1 MNVAIRRARSH
12 KFFDCTG
19 HGDLPGQGAGHLPCR
34 VSRPL
39 SRRHVAV
46 GGAVGLAAA
55 ASTPRPGLSALGSLC
70 LHAREGHHRRA
81 VALRVFS
88 DACPPAIVGGQRR
101 LRSPSLR
108 EGRRSPQGASPRF
121 TSPPAAPTPAA
132 PTCATHPSAAQS
144 LLG

>member
-1 MNVAIRRARSH
+1 
-12 KFFDCTG
+12 
-19 HGDLPGQGAGHLPCR
+19 LPCR

-39 SRRHVAV
+39 SRRHLAV

-55 ASTPRPGLSALGSLC
+55 ASAPRPGLAALGRLG
-70 LHAREGHHRRA
+70 LHAREGPHRHT

-88 DACPPAIVGGQRR
+88 DACSPAIVGGQRR

-108 EGRRSPQGASPRF
+108 EGRRGPPPASAP
-121 TSPPAAPTPAA
+121 PPAAPTPAA